1 MTVEADAPPVFPP
14 RIVRL
19 ADVRPEK
26 VAWLWRGY
34 IPLAKVT
41 LLDGDPAL
49 GKSNLTL
56 DLAARVS
63 RGLCMPD
70 GSRSDLTGPAGVV
83 LLNAED
89 GLGDTIRP
97 RLEAAGAD
105 LSRVDALESVF
116 DQQGEE
122 QPIELPGDIDAL
134 RLAIA
139 RVNAAL
145 VVIDPLMAYLSPNTN
160 SYRDQD
166 IRRALVPV
174 KRLAEETDAAIVV
187 VRHLN
192 KATGQSAL
200 YRGGGSIGIIGAA
213 RTGLLVGADPDD
225 ATGSRRILAT
235 TKNNLSLKAAA
246 LAYHIESAGDA
257 CRVVWDGPTEHT
269 ADTIV
274 TDSRGDADGG
284 ALGEACQFLEG
295 ELSGGEA
302 RATKILAAAR
312 KLGIAEATLR
322 RAKSKLGVKVIRH
335 GFGDAGAYSW
345 VLPAIGDHAKP
356 IGDHPP
362 DTTTYDGPDHQWDT
376 AGPEML
382 TYCPAPGCIQIV
394 ATGAMCS
401 RHHQDLRGAAIGEP
415 ADSPRP

>member
-1 MTVEADAPPVFPP
+1 MTVEADAAPTLPP

-34 IPLAKVT
+34 IPLANVT

-63 RGLCMPD
+63 RLCMPD

-105 LSRVDALESVF
+105 LTRVDALESVF
-116 DQQGEE
+116 DAQGEE

-134 RLAIA
+134 QLAIA

-145 VVIDPLMAYLSPNTN
+145 VVIDPLMAYLAPNTN

-174 KRLAEETDAAIVV
+174 KRLAEETDVAIVV

-225 ATGSRRILAT
+225 PTGSRRILAT

-269 ADTIV
+269 ADTIIAD
-274 TDSRGDADGG
+274 TRGDADGG
-284 ALGEACQFLEG
+284 ALGEAVQFLEG
-295 ELSGGEA
+295 ELSGGGRGRRRSWRRHESSA
-302 RATKILAAAR
+302 SR
-312 KLGIAEATLR
+312 K
-322 RAKSKLGVKVIRH
+322 
-335 GFGDAGAYSW
+335 
-345 VLPAIGDHAKP
+345 
-356 IGDHPP
+356 
-362 DTTTYDGPDHQWDT
+362 
-376 AGPEML
+376 
-382 TYCPAPGCIQIV
+382 
-394 ATGAMCS
+394 
-401 RHHQDLRGAAIGEP
+401 
-415 ADSPRP
+415 PR